1 MVSVCRPAH
10 AAGMCHVQVRGHL
23 PAKARLHGGVVVVQ
37 GAGWR
42 WRGVNIHV
50 QGFLGGIFRAMRSSH
65 CGQTRSVGSQAA
77 AAQTGMSL
85 VGLMQSPIL
94 LTLQPMH
101 DTQQTTT
108 PPEEPA
114 HAVPA
119 YAPRRTARSTTL
131 ALRTLPYHVLQWG
144 TPQPGVPPLVM
155 VHGWMDVGASYQFV
169 VDALT
174 TDRWVVAPDWRGF
187 GLTPSGGADSFW
199 FPDYLADLDALLDLL
214 SPDAPVDL
222 VGHSMGGNVAMMYAG
237 IRPERIRTLVNLEG
251 FGLPAAKPAQAPS
264 RYALWMDELKA
275 LRQGDKDLKTYPSQQ
290 AVAQR
295 LQKTNPRLTADKA
308 LWLAGQWAAPDAQ
321 GQWRILGEA
330 GHKLVNPQL
339 YRVEEVLAIYLRIAA
354 PTLAVEAS
362 HNQMAKWWQNRYTL
376 DEYHERLKSVP
387 NVRVEVINDAG
398 HMLHHDQPEAV
409 ARLIEA
415 HLPGN

>member
-1 MVSVCRPAH
+1 MR
-10 AAGMCHVQVRGHL
+10 HVQVRGHL

-37 GAGWR
+37 GAVWQ

-65 CGQTRSVGSQAA
+65 CGQTRSAGSQAA

-85 VGLMQSPIL
+85 VGLMQPPIL

-101 DTQQTTT
+101 DTQQTPA

-144 TPQPGVPPLVM
+144 QPQPGVPPLVM

-174 TDRWVVAPDWRGF
+174 TDRWVMAPDWRGF

-275 LRQGDKDLKTYPSQQ
+275 LRQGDKDLKTYPNQQ

-362 HNQMAKWWQNRYTL
+362 QNQMAKWWQNRYTL

-387 NVRVEVINDAG
+387 NVRTEVINDAG

-415 HLPGN
+415 HLPIR

>member
-1 MVSVCRPAH
+1 
-10 AAGMCHVQVRGHL
+10 
-23 PAKARLHGGVVVVQ
+23 
-37 GAGWR
+37 
-42 WRGVNIHV
+42 
-50 QGFLGGIFRAMRSSH
+50 
-65 CGQTRSVGSQAA
+65 
-77 AAQTGMSL
+77 MSL

-101 DTQQTTT
+101 DTQQTPA

-415 HLPGN
+415 HLPSN